1 MTNYAATDA
10 DRTLGKII
18 KDLTADITMLFR
30 SEMEL
35 LKLEIRDTLA
45 KLGEGTALLTIALF
59 LGVFGIASLLVTI
72 TLGLVALGVPAWV
85 SSLIVTIVLFAATGG
100 LAVLGLKKYK
110 AVRFVPTDSV
120 EHIKADIETLKADIA
135 RVRSR

>member
-1 MTNYAATDA
+1 MTNYTATDT

-30 SEMEL
+30 SEIEL
-35 LKLEIRDTLA
+35 LKLEIKDMLA
-45 KLGEGTALLTIALF
+45 KLGEGTALLTVALF

-85 SSLIVTIVLFAATGG
+85 SSLIVTVVLFAATGG
-100 LAVLGLKKYK
+100 LAVMGIKKYK
-110 AVRFVPTDSV
+110 AVRFVPTHSV